1 MTVIFL
7 PLSAVSS
14 IFGMNT
20 VDIRDMDLGQW
31 AYWATAVPLTVLVMV
46 LGLVFTGEMGNFVGW
61 LVWRGR
67 RAAGHYERAYEKDID
82 DYSL

>member
-20 VDIRDMDLGQW
+20 VDIRDMEHGQW
-31 AYWATAVPLTVLVMV
+31 AYWAAAVPLTVLVML
-46 LGLVFTGEMGNFVGW
+46 LGLLFTGELGNLAGWIVMKMRQMVGY
-61 LVWRGR
+61 
-67 RAAGHYERAYEKDID
+67 YERPYRMD
-82 DYSL
+82 DDSYM